1 MQEFVECENYK
12 TFKENLENF
21 CEDTKQLENE
31 ISDQSYIRIQ
41 INEHEKDEN
50 YFQKELNERK
60 EKIVLD
66 EIALKDLKQLLEVI
80 KTIKKS
86 LHEICKLNDRYLLT
100 SKTKFNQD
108 VELIMTHFQPSTSQ
122 QQSSKKLKKNHQYS
136 STNFGAFKFPLEIHT
151 TKRKINPEMIS
162 SIKKLDMNHLTA
174 DIIEQP
180 QTARTA
186 ESKNGIE
193 IEEKYKGK
201 TLKQSTDILN
211 SSSKLK
217 PRRRSR
223 SMASEVPIITTP
235 KLKGIEMY
243 YETLKQW
250 NQAQSLN
257 IIYDSSQRPF
267 NKNEFTH
274 LITNKSSL
282 FFIFQTQSDL
292 FGFYFGS
299 SISAFDKYL
308 SDDHHFIFTLQ
319 TSLSNVP
326 TRWFP
331 SAKRSKYILNIPFSS
346 SPILLRVNYKGCI
359 VIGYPNIEASEVLDI
374 GSSYKNLKSD
384 SFIGRNFSKFS
395 IKNIIILQS
404 QN

>member
-1 MQEFVECENYK
+1 
-12 TFKENLENF
+12 
-21 CEDTKQLENE
+21 
-31 ISDQSYIRIQ
+31 
-41 INEHEKDEN
+41 
-50 YFQKELNERK
+50 
-60 EKIVLD
+60 
-66 EIALKDLKQLLEVI
+66 
-80 KTIKKS
+80 
-86 LHEICKLNDRYLLT
+86 
-100 SKTKFNQD
+100 
-108 VELIMTHFQPSTSQ
+108 MTHFHPSKSQ
-122 QQSSKKLKKNHQYS
+122 QQNSKKLKKSHQYS

-151 TKRKINPEMIS
+151 TQRKINPEMVS

-186 ESKNGIE
+186 ENRNGIE
-193 IEEKYKGK
+193 IEERYKGK

-211 SSSKLK
+211 SLTKLK

-223 SMASEVPIITTP
+223 SMASEVPITITTP

-243 YETLKQW
+243 YEVLKQW
-250 NQAQSLN
+250 NQAQSLS
-257 IIYDSSQRPF
+257 IIYDSSQYPF
-267 NKNEFTH
+267 NKNEFIH
-274 LITNKSSL
+274 SITNKSSL

-308 SDDHHFIFTLQ
+308 SDDYHFIFTLQ

-331 SAKRSKYILNIPFSS
+331 SAKRSKYILNIPLNS
-346 SPILLRVNYKGCI
+346 SPILLRVNYKGCL
-359 VIGYPNIEASEVLDI
+359 VIGYPDTETSELLDI